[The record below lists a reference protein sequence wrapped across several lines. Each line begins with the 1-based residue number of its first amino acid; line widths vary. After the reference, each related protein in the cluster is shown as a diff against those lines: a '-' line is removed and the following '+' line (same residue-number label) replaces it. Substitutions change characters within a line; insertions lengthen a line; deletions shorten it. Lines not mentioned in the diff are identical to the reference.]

1 MAATK
6 KEITA
11 TARYYEAEVANQLE
25 EQREEARH
33 KDKRPLV
40 YDCRH
45 AVVCMGG
52 RYVRC
57 DLGFSFGLHKDGQI
71 TLLEVLRGRHTK
83 VCSECEEYE
92 GIAGETV

>member
-1 MAATK
+1 M
-6 KEITA
+6 KEATA
-11 TARYYEAEVANQLE
+11 TERYYVPDVADRLE

-45 AVVCMGG
+45 AVICMGG

-71 TLLEVLRGRHTK
+71 TLLEVLRGRRTK
-83 VCSECEEYE
+83 VCSECAKYD
-92 GIAGETV
+92 GGRGETF